1 MSSSDRYKKQ
11 IMNDLA
17 GGNVESL
24 DGPLVE
30 PENYDNFDDFAQRSS
45 REERHGLFRR
55 AFHHDNV
62 PPQQMEPELQKAI
75 AQIKPNERDDVAR
88 EFFKHLKERGL
99 SEKDLERQLGLSK
112 LRRKN
117 NCTLKFS
124 NALWRRNRIGNF
136 SASKLT
142 HHARRMNAD
151 DVSKLASFV
160 YHSHPDIF
168 QEVMADQPALI
179 KFLLLKVLDKPELP
193 LHNNEA

>member
-24 DGPLVE
+24 DGSSME
-30 PENYDNFDDFAQRSS
+30 DSYDNFDDFANRSS
-45 REERHGLFRR
+45 RDQRHGLFKN

-88 EFFKHLKERGL
+88 EFFKHLDKRGL
-99 SEKDLERQLGLSK
+99 SKRDLEKQLGLS
-112 LRRKN
+112 
-117 NCTLKFS
+117 
-124 NALWRRNRIGNF
+124 
-136 SASKLT
+136 T
-142 HHARRMNAD
+142 HHAGRMNAD
-151 DVSKLASFV
+151 DVSKLANFT

-179 KFLLLKVLDKPELP
+179 KFLSNP
-193 LHNNEA
+193 LVGAALGAVASKWLRR